1 MLSFFGPSDC
11 PAQARDQFAGIPIK
25 TEPPCLVSQEFG
37 VAEAS
42 GQDRKGTAVDG
53 FQDSNPEELMPG
65 SRNSDTRLPQ
75 KLPVSSLRC
84 EAEVNQVA
92 AKPGLRLIK
101 DCGLMTEALTANGE
115 SKGKRFLL
123 EVKEGREERFR
134 VFVKLPAM
142 IPENQWSQ
150 VGGWEGGLV

>member
-1 MLSFFGPSDC
+1 
-11 PAQARDQFAGIPIK
+11 
-25 TEPPCLVSQEFG
+25 
-37 VAEAS
+37 
-42 GQDRKGTAVDG
+42 
-53 FQDSNPEELMPG
+53 MPG
-65 SRNSDTRLPQ
+65 GRNSDIRLQQ
-75 KLPVSSLRC
+75 KLPVSSLRR

-92 AKPGLRLIK
+92 AKPVLRLIK

-115 SKGKRFLL
+115 SKGKRILL

-150 VGGWEGGLV
+150 VGGSEGGLV